1 MLHVKFILV
10 RHFTTLSQVLV
21 HHHHS
26 VFCLT
31 TGPKLPPKRCLHRV
45 RSRASSFKWEYP
57 LLSLRS
63 SSSFLCLLPR
73 LLVISISPFILCMCY
88 VMTRNK
94 QDGSKKLEECLKAA
108 FNFLY
113 SIIVHLLMLQII
125 RNFKINT
132 VVVNE
137 FKLYR
142 AVVEGAVQLTFF
154 GLLIPCYFA
163 GWHRRMGRTHCF
175 HFVRLANLC
184 PCRIWSD

>member
-1 MLHVKFILV
+1 
-10 RHFTTLSQVLV
+10 
-21 HHHHS
+21 
-26 VFCLT
+26 
-31 TGPKLPPKRCLHRV
+31 
-45 RSRASSFKWEYP
+45 
-57 LLSLRS
+57 
-63 SSSFLCLLPR
+63 
-73 LLVISISPFILCMCY
+73 
-88 VMTRNK
+88 MTRNK

-163 GWHRRMGRTHCF
+163 G
-175 HFVRLANLC
+175 
-184 PCRIWSD
+184 